1 MNEEVKS
8 TFAQEAPEPSEKDLI
23 LKRIQQYK
31 VGLTPQQAQ
40 ATITILQSGLK
51 NGMFGI
57 SDIDVVSS
65 ISKDISTG
73 IEQYNLSF
81 ETAQRRLN
89 EIAEEELVTK
99 QEEIAKREAAQQ
111 QKLADE
117 RSLRKQTQDKLEQAQ
132 VSLAQMEAVLKSH
145 GIHLD
150 LDGDGIV
157 GLKQGQTQRQLT
169 AEEQLQVDN
178 IVSIEKNN
186 IADAPIESTPK
197 AKSKAWEMVRALNPQ
212 TEVEVPAPTPA
223 PTVDDIKEKVFSPET
238 ELSRREKVLLDPLSA
253 SQPLTDDEEVNAKI
267 EEAKTAF
274 KEWEESN
281 QEIEIDP
288 VDEIPENPKT
298 FQDFIEEVE
307 KVEDERSIDEQLD
320 DAEGEYGYEDLGEDL
335 PVEDLRVAEEDTKTQ
350 PNFSQPKV
358 SGGNAPNLKAVVNEP
373 VNVTAPI
380 EKPIP
385 SYDSEEEL
393 LAAAQ
398 ARIDAQQEEEFEE
411 ISIPDRI
418 ELEGM
423 SKKQI
428 KDEADKL
435 GFEVSAGDSK
445 SKMITSFEEQTQQ
458 FIQELQDAGEFVS
471 ATDTSEE
478 DESNRS
484 SSFDYPSND

>member
-8 TFAQEAPEPSEKDLI
+8 TFAEEAPEPSEKDLI

-40 ATITILQSGLK
+40 ATVSILQNGLK
-51 NGMFGI
+51 TGMFGI
-57 SDIDVVSS
+57 NDLDVVSS

-89 EIAEEELVTK
+89 EIAEEELVVK
-99 QEEIAKREAAQQ
+99 QEELAKREAAQQ

-117 RSLRKQTQDKLEQAQ
+117 RSLRKQTQDKLQQAQ

-150 LDGDGIV
+150 LDGDGVV
-157 GLKQGQTQRQLT
+157 GLKEGQAQRELT

-197 AKSKAWEMVRALNPQ
+197 PKSKAWEMVRALNPQ
-212 TEVEVPAPTPA
+212 TEEEVPAPTPA
-223 PTVDDIKEKVFSPET
+223 PTVDEIKEKVFAPET
-238 ELSRREKVLLDPLSA
+238 ELSRRETVLLDPLSA
-253 SQPLTDDEEVNAKI
+253 SQPLSDDEEVNTKI

-307 KVEDERSIDEQLD
+307 RVEEESEDVPQASTPMGEQGVD
-320 DAEGEYGYEDLGEDL
+320 YGEDL
-335 PVEDLRVAEEDTKTQ
+335 PVEEFRIQ
-350 PNFSQPKV
+350 
-358 SGGNAPNLKAVVNEP
+358 NLSL
-373 VNVTAPI
+373 I
-380 EKPIP
+380 HI
-385 SYDSEEEL
+385 
-393 LAAAQ
+393 
-398 ARIDAQQEEEFEE
+398 
-411 ISIPDRI
+411 
-418 ELEGM
+418 
-423 SKKQI
+423 
-428 KDEADKL
+428 
-435 GFEVSAGDSK
+435 
-445 SKMITSFEEQTQQ
+445 
-458 FIQELQDAGEFVS
+458 
-471 ATDTSEE
+471 
-478 DESNRS
+478 
-484 SSFDYPSND
+484 

>member
-8 TFAQEAPEPSEKDLI
+8 TFAEEAPEPSEKDLI

-40 ATITILQSGLK
+40 ATVAILQNGLK
-51 NGMFGI
+51 TGMFGI
-57 SDIDVVSS
+57 NDIDVVSS
-65 ISKDISTG
+65 SSKDISTG

-89 EIAEEELVTK
+89 EIAEEELVVK
-99 QEEIAKREAAQQ
+99 QEELAKREAAQQ

-117 RSLRKQTQDKLEQAQ
+117 RSLRKQTQDKLQQAQ

-150 LDGDGIV
+150 LDGDGVV
-157 GLKQGQTQRQLT
+157 GLKEGQAQRELT

-197 AKSKAWEMVRALNPQ
+197 PKSKAWEMVRALNPQ
-212 TEVEVPAPTPA
+212 TEEEIPAPTPA
-223 PTVDDIKEKVFSPET
+223 PTVDEIKEKVFAPET
-238 ELSRREKVLLDPLSA
+238 ELSRRETVLLDPLSA
-253 SQPLTDDEEVNAKI
+253 SQPLSDDEEVNTKI

-307 KVEDERSIDEQLD
+307 RVEEESEDVPQASTPMGEQGVD
-320 DAEGEYGYEDLGEDL
+320 YGEDL
-335 PVEDLRVAEEDTKTQ
+335 PVEEFRIQNDDTETQ

-358 SGGNAPNLKAVVNEP
+358 SGGNAPNLRAVKNEP
-373 VNVTAPI
+373 VNVVAPV

-398 ARIDAQQEEEFEE
+398 ERIDAQQEEEFEE

-445 SKMITSFEEQTQQ
+445 SKMINSFEEQTQQ

>member
-8 TFAQEAPEPSEKDLI
+8 TFAEEAPEPSEKDLI

-40 ATITILQSGLK
+40 ATVAILQNGLK
-51 NGMFGI
+51 TGMFGI
-57 SDIDVVSS
+57 NDLDVVSS

-89 EIAEEELVTK
+89 EIAEEELVVK
-99 QEEIAKREAAQQ
+99 QEELAKREAAQQ

-117 RSLRKQTQDKLEQAQ
+117 RSLRKQTQDKLQQAQ

-150 LDGDGIV
+150 LDGDGVV
-157 GLKQGQTQRQLT
+157 GLKEGQAQRELT

-197 AKSKAWEMVRALNPQ
+197 PKSKAWEMVRALNPQ
-212 TEVEVPAPTPA
+212 TEEEIPAPTPA
-223 PTVDDIKEKVFSPET
+223 PTVDEIKEKVFAPET
-238 ELSRREKVLLDPLSA
+238 ELSRRETVLLDPLSA
-253 SQPLTDDEEVNAKI
+253 SQPLSDDEEVNTKI

-307 KVEDERSIDEQLD
+307 RVEEEQD
-320 DAEGEYGYEDLGEDL
+320 VNEDIEDLGEDL
-335 PVEDLRVAEEDTKTQ
+335 PVDEFRVQNDDTETQ

-358 SGGNAPNLKAVVNEP
+358 SGGNAPNLKAVKNEP
-373 VNVTAPI
+373 VNVVAPV

-398 ARIDAQQEEEFEE
+398 ERIDAQQEEEFEE

-445 SKMITSFEEQTQQ
+445 SKMINSFEEQTQQ

-471 ATDTSEE
+471 ATDMSEE
-478 DESNRS
+478 DERNGS
-484 SSFDYPSND
+484 SSFHYPSND

>member
-8 TFAQEAPEPSEKDLI
+8 TFAEEAPEPSEKDLI

-40 ATITILQSGLK
+40 ATVTILQNGLK
-51 NGMFGI
+51 TGMFGI
-57 SDIDVVSS
+57 NDLDVVSS

-89 EIAEEELVTK
+89 EIAEEELVAK
-99 QEEIAKREAAQQ
+99 QEELAKREAAQQ

-117 RSLRKQTQDKLEQAQ
+117 RSLRKQTQDQLQQAQ

-150 LDGDGIV
+150 LDGDGVV
-157 GLKQGQTQRQLT
+157 GLKEGQAQRELT

-178 IVSIEKNN
+178 LVSIEKSN
-186 IADAPIESTPK
+186 IATAPIESSKP
-197 AKSKAWEMVRALNPQ
+197 KSKAWEMVRALNPQ
-212 TEVEVPAPTPA
+212 TEEEIPAPTPA
-223 PTVDDIKEKVFSPET
+223 PTVDDIKEKVFAPET
-238 ELSRREKVLLDPLSA
+238 ELSRRETVLLDPLSA
-253 SQPLTDDEEVNAKI
+253 SQPLTDDEELTAKI
-267 EEAKTAF
+267 EETKTAF

-307 KVEDERSIDEQLD
+307 RVEEEQD
-320 DAEGEYGYEDLGEDL
+320 DNEDIEDFGEDL
-335 PVEDLRVAEEDTKTQ
+335 PVDEFRVQNDDTETQ

-373 VNVTAPI
+373 VNVVAPV

-398 ARIDAQQEEEFEE
+398 AKIDAQQEVEEEFEE

-423 SKKQI
+423 TKKQI